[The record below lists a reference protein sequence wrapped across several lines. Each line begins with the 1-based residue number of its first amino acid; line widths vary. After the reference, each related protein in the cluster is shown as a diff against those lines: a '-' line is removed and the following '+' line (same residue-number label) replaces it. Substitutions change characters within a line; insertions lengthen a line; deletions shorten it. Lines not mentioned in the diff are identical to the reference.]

1 MRLDQAYNIKVGDK
15 LINCFMENLVV
26 MSVFHH
32 IGHKEDSF
40 IIGTV
45 DTRMR
50 LVDYSYQD
58 LYYLDSCEE
67 LCDEELSWINWA
79 KDNYNELYAEDN
91 LALIQSAY
99 MKGFANGFEHKE
111 AWKRYDKPAE
121 DYYPTTRQYS
131 NRPPKSGNESC

>member
-40 IIGTV
+40 IIKTV

-58 LYYLDSCEE
+58 LYYLDSYEE
-67 LCDEELSWINWA
+67 LCDEELSWISWA
-79 KDNYNELYAEDN
+79 KDNYNELYAEAN

-99 MKGFANGFEHKE
+99 MKGFANGFEHK
-111 AWKRYDKPAE
+111 KRINVMEQLQK
-121 DYYPTTRQYS
+121 
-131 NRPPKSGNESC
+131 